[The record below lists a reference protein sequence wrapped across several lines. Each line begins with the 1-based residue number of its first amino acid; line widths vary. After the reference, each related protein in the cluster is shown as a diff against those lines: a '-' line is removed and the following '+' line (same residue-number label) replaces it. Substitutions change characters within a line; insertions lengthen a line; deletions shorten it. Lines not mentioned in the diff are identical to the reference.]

1 MSAAG
6 AKVDTGSEVTL
17 SASREKTTGLVAA
30 GFWCWWGL
38 MEDRWVKNSEN
49 LSVDTYIRFFL
60 SGLRP

>member
-38 MEDRWVKNSEN
+38 MEDRWGKNSEN